1 MLTTLGDD
9 TVPLRSAAASEPLS
23 KMLLDGHY
31 YFVDNAHHMTL
42 GADVRVQN
50 LVLGLLK
57 GDFCTNQT
65 ALPPGNPTAAALAG
79 VTGIAPD
86 AADAD
91 YATLGTTTGVQLT
104 LLGDARM
111 TITDALGRR
120 LAGNTGLLTGYA
132 NTIPGANLVEVAG
145 AQVAALTTGGPFTVT
160 IQGSAADGS
169 ARLKVE
175 NLRSGSI
182 VRTLAFPGLPMT
194 TTTTAA
200 LTLPSASVEPG
211 TVLTYRYT
219 PDSPAQELT
228 TAPLDGGQAGDVTPP
243 TVQRRVRP
251 GDGAGDDHGR
261 RRRDGFGS
269 DAGALQQ
276 RDAAQAFRAVQ
287 SSRSP
292 GRPAR
297 AVRHRRRSG
306 SRRQHGRRA
315 GLPDVA
321 ADAGTVRGVVATL
334 KKRGLESCRA
344 TVKKPVR
351 GAETTAPSPHD
362 EGAVLSTSIAAY
374 LIGQ

>member
-1 MLTTLGDD
+1 VLTTLGDD

-57 GDFCTNQT
+57 GEFCTNQT

-111 TITDALGRR
+111 TITDAQGRR

-160 IQGSAADGS
+160 IQGSTAAGS

-175 NLRSGSI
+175 NLRSGTI

-211 TVLTYRYT
+211 TVLTYRYA

-243 TVQRRVRP
+243 TVRVASDPATGLVTITAADGEAGSGVMQLLYSSETPPKHFLPYSEPFIWPAGAPCVTGVAQDRA
-251 GDGAGDDHGR
+251 GNTGAGQLCR
-261 RRRDGFGS
+261 TW
-269 DAGALQQ
+269 L
-276 RDAAQAFRAVQ
+276 
-287 SSRSP
+287 P
-292 GRPAR
+292 ML
-297 AVRHRRRSG
+297 VR
-306 SRRQHGRRA
+306 
-315 GLPDVA
+315 
-321 ADAGTVRGVVATL
+321 
-334 KKRGLESCRA
+334 
-344 TVKKPVR
+344 
-351 GAETTAPSPHD
+351 
-362 EGAVLSTSIAAY
+362 
-374 LIGQ
+374 